1 MNGTLVV
8 VTHGLVCRALV
19 ERHALLPE
27 GAAVP
32 ERFDNASITA
42 IHEDAPHGVSLLNC
56 TRHLMT
62 SLEADRNGGAA

>member
-1 MNGTLVV
+1 LVV

-27 GAAVP
+27 GVAVP
-32 ERFDNASITA
+32 ERFDNTSITV
-42 IHEDAPHGVSLLNC
+42 IHEDEPHGVSLLNC

-62 SLEADRNGGAA
+62 SLEADRKGGAA